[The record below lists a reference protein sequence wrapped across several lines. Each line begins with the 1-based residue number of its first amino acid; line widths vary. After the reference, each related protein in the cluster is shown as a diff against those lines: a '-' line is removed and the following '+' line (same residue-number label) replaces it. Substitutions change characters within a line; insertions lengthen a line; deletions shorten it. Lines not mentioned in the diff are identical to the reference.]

1 MLYQSLAALLTQ
13 PLPSVVSP
21 KFTNESW
28 LIMVTV
34 ISIRHDLPEDK
45 MLFPSA
51 RRTCNKSEKSVKLY
65 LPVYAAPVILAL
77 EKTNVRDVSPP
88 KS

>member
-13 PLPSVVSP
+13 HLPSVVSP
-21 KFTNESW
+21 EFTNESW
-28 LIMVTV
+28 LIMNTV
-34 ISIRHDLPEDK
+34 IVIRHDLPEDK
-45 MLFPSA
+45 MIFPSA
-51 RRTCNKSEKSVKLY
+51 RRTQSYNKKFF